1 MLRRAALLTGDLA
14 VGAPLSVLFERFSG
28 LFLSVITS
36 YSARIHEKKAS
47 VRGKAGRGRVKRRN
61 QGFLGGALILLLAV
75 GVVKVMG
82 ALFKIPLNA
91 VIGDVG
97 MGYFG
102 TAYTIYHPIFSLAT
116 AGFPV
121 AIARMVSEN
130 RERKRFRDVRRL
142 HAVSIPIFVLLGAFA
157 CALMLIGAAPFLA
170 LINSGDQNALPAVYA
185 LAPAVFFRFSVGNL
199 SRLL

>member
-1 MLRRAALLTGDLA
+1 M
-14 VGAPLSVLFERFSG
+14 
-28 LFLSVITS
+28 
-36 YSARIHEKKAS
+36 
-47 VRGKAGRGRVKRRN
+47 KRRN

-142 HAVSIPIFVLLGAFA
+142 HAVSIPIFVLLGAYQQRRSKRSPG
-157 CALMLIGAAPFLA
+157 CLRSCTGRL
-170 LINSGDQNALPAVYA
+170 
-185 LAPAVFFRFSVGNL
+185 FRVSVGNL